1 MPLIVVIAIGQYLH
15 YLTMV
20 KLIVMKKIILALSA
34 FIILIGCSST
44 RITHSWQSSD
54 IAKKDY
60 KKIIVLA
67 LLKNNDREF
76 REKMEGH
83 IVGDL
88 IDLGYNA
95 VASINEFGP
104 KSFEN
109 LKEEEALAKLQSS
122 GADAVITV
130 VLLDKE
136 RERKYIPG
144 RVIYSPYSMY
154 YRRFGGYYNTMSN
167 RVFAR
172 GYYAEQTNYFWE
184 SNFYELD
191 NKELLYSI
199 QTKSFDPASASELAH
214 EYGRLIVKDMVKHG
228 VVDKKDT
235 KLKE

>member
-1 MPLIVVIAIGQYLH
+1 
-15 YLTMV
+15 
-20 KLIVMKKIILALSA
+20 MKTFVFALLSISILM
-34 FIILIGCSST
+34 GCSST
-44 RITHSWQSSD
+44 RITHSWQAND
-54 IAKKDY
+54 VTKKEY

-104 KSFEN
+104 QTFEG
-109 LKEEEALAKLQSS
+109 LKEEEAVTKLQNS

-144 RVIYSPYSMY
+144 RVIYSPYSIY

-184 SNFYELD
+184 SNFYEMD

-228 VVDKKDT
+228 VLVKKQT
-235 KLKE
+235 KLTE

>member
-1 MPLIVVIAIGQYLH
+1 
-15 YLTMV
+15 
-20 KLIVMKKIILALSA
+20 MKTILLALAA
-34 FIILIGCSST
+34 FIFLMDCSST
-44 RITHSWQSSD
+44 RITHSWQAND
-54 IAKKDY
+54 VVTKEY
-60 KKIIVLA
+60 KKIIVIA

-104 KSFEN
+104 KSFEG
-109 LKEEEALAKLQSS
+109 LKEEEAVAKLKSS

-144 RVIYSPYSMY
+144 RVIYSPYSVY

-167 RVFAR
+167 RVFER
-172 GYYAEQTNYFWE
+172 GYYSEQTNYFWE
-184 SNFYELD
+184 SNFYEMD

-199 QTKSFDPASASELAH
+199 QTKSFDPASATELAH

-228 VVDKKDT
+228 VVVKKQT
-235 KLKE
+235 KLTE